1 MIDEKKIIH
10 TTLYDDEHEEWIDK
24 EMTIKDYLDAFTD
37 EGCPQAS
44 ASKSMTIRDLLRVT
58 DYNGDDEELLFKIM
72 DGNGNVRVI
81 FHTNCD
87 LLWEL
92 GDKVINSINVAHAKV
107 LEIWLEDEKDE

>member
-1 MIDEKKIIH
+1 MKEDCVSREAVIDLMRTNWADHDGDTSMQLSI
-10 TTLYDDEHEEWIDK
+10 DDVRELPSITPER
-24 EMTIKDYLDAFTD
+24 
-37 EGCPQAS
+37 
-44 ASKSMTIRDLLRVT
+44 MTIRDLLRVT

-107 LEIWLEDEKDE
+107 LEIWLEDEKNE